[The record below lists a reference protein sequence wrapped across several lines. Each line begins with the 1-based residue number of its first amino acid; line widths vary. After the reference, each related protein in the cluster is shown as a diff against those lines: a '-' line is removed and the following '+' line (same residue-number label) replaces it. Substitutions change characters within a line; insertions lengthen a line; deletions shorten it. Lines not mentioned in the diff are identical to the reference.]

1 MINAREQQHDGEAL
15 TPTVAIIGAGP
26 AGLMA
31 AECLAKQGVL
41 VTVFDAMPSA
51 GRKLLQAGRGG
62 LNLTH
67 SEAYDQFVSRYGDQS
82 DVVNTW
88 LHTLDANGLRQWA
101 SELGIETFIGSS
113 GRVYPTSMQAA
124 PLLRAWLT
132 RLRGLGVQFAMRHR
146 WQGWSAQGELRF
158 LDQHHTP
165 ARDVSLTPN
174 ATVLALGGASWAR
187 LGSNGLWA
195 ELLSQRGVA
204 LAPFKPSNGGFN
216 VGWSSVFA
224 QKFAGQ
230 PIKNVALSFTDHAG
244 KAWHKLGEAMITQ
257 HGLEGSAIYALS
269 APLRESLLAL
279 NKHQDSNLN
288 SNSSSSSSQPGLV
301 NASLPLW
308 LDLMPDKSPAQL
320 QAQLLKPRGKQSLS
334 SFLKRAGLNPVQIGL
349 LREVLTSHQLND
361 MPTVAR
367 TLKALPLPILSPRP
381 MDEAISTAGGVLLSE
396 LTEHLMLKHCPG
408 VFCTGEMLDWEVPTG
423 GYLLTAVLA
432 SAQVAAQGVL
442 EHLN

>member
-1 MINAREQQHDGEAL
+1 MPSHPL
-15 TPTVAIIGAGP
+15 TTVAIIGAGP

-67 SEAYDQFVSRYGDQS
+67 SEAYDQFVTHYGEQS

-146 WQGWSAQGELRF
+146 WQGWNAQGELRF

-165 ARDVSLTPN
+165 AREVSLTPN

-216 VGWSSVFA
+216 VGWSGVFA

-244 KAWHKLGEAMITQ
+244 KTWHKLGEAMITQ

-269 APLRESLLAL
+269 APLRDTLLAL
-279 NKHQDSNLN
+279 NDTS
-288 SNSSSSSSQPGLV
+288 PGLV
-301 NASLPLW
+301 KATLTAGVSSALTLYA
-308 LDLMPDKSPAQL
+308 DLMPDKTHASLHNTLA
-320 QAQLLKPRGKQSLS
+320 KPRGKQSLS

-349 LREVLTSHQLND
+349 LREVLTPHQLND
-361 MPTVAR
+361 MPAVAR

-408 VFCTGEMLDWEVPTG
+408 VFCTGEMLDWEAPTG

-432 SAQVAAQGVL
+432 SAQVAAQGVEEYL
-442 EHLN
+442 HSPVVNHNA